1 MKSNFSH
8 SIIISALLIAAP
20 LAGCKEKKSDVINTP
35 WGTTINKENTA
46 DTLFEASDQVTVT
59 TLNDIKANG
68 EMIMLTLSGP
78 QTYYDYHGKGMGVH
92 YLMCEKLAE
101 HLGVT
106 LRIDVCT
113 DTLDMLNRLRLG
125 EGDIIA
131 VPMTKKY
138 KGNEKSGKGGNEAK
152 GGKATAVDVVG
163 QDFISCAEGWLVNK
177 DNASLADAVKAWY
190 KPSMLAETQKQETY
204 LLSSGSVKRHV
215 YPWMLSA
222 EKGQVSSYDNLFKKY
237 APTASVDWTLLA
249 AQCYQESCF
258 DPKAHSWAG
267 ACGLMQIMPSTA
279 DHLAL
284 PRHRI
289 YEPEANV
296 AAAAR
301 YMKELQEEFKDVA
314 NPTERLKFALAAY
327 NGGLHH
333 IRDAMALTKKYGGI
347 NQRWSDVRHYV
358 LALSNVEYYRDP
370 VVKSGY
376 MRGSETANY
385 VDMIVERQ
393 RQYRHALRT
402 GTTVISKV
410 NVKNSSSS
418 HNPSGTSSLID
429 AQPHRAAKKNKWR

>member
-1 MKSNFSH
+1 MTIVSPNRLVLDR
-8 SIIISALLIAAP
+8 LLRGSVP
-20 LAGCKEKKSDVINTP
+20 MLLLFLASCQEKRPEVIKTP
-35 WGTTINKENTA
+35 WGTTITTSVA
-46 DTLFEASDQVTVT
+46 DTVAPEAEQGSGTEKQLMP
-59 TLNDIKANG
+59 TLADIKANG
-68 EMIMLTLSGP
+68 EMIMLTISGP
-78 QTYYDYHGKGMGVH
+78 QTYYDYHGKGMGVN
-92 YLMCEKLAE
+92 YLMCEKLAA

-113 DTLDMLNRLRLG
+113 DTLDMLRRLENG

-131 VPMTKKY
+131 VPMDSYKPQSKASQSATKTVA
-138 KGNEKSGKGGNEAK
+138 N
-152 GGKATAVDVVG
+152 
-163 QDFISCAEGWLVNK
+163 GWLISSQNP
-177 DNASLADAVKAWY
+177 SLADAVNSWY
-190 KPSMLAETQKQETY
+190 KPAFLAETQKQETY
-204 LLSSGSVKRHV
+204 LLSSGSVTRHV

-222 EKGQVSSYDNLFKKY
+222 EKGQVSTYDNLFKKY
-237 APTASVDWTLLA
+237 APNAGVDWTLLA

-284 PRHRI
+284 PRSRI

-296 AAAAR
+296 AAAAK
-301 YMKELQEEFKDVA
+301 YMKELQQEFNDVA
-314 NPTERLKFALAAY
+314 NPAERLKFALAAY

-333 IRDAMALTKKYGGI
+333 VRDAMALTKKHGGI
-347 NQRWSDVRHYV
+347 QYRWNDVRHYI
-358 LALSNVEYYRDP
+358 LALSKPEFYRDP

-376 MRGSETANY
+376 MRGTETANY

-410 NVKNSSSS
+410 NSRHSASQ
-418 HNPSGTSSLID
+418 PSGGSSSLID
-429 AQPHRAAKKNKWR
+429 AVPHRAAKKNKWRQ